1 VVGCGAG
8 DMKRWYVVQVYAGF
22 EEAIKADLEKQI
34 VDEGLEQYFGDV
46 LVPAA
51 KMKSQLS
58 GDEPEDQQL
67 FPGYILVEAEIVPQ
81 SFRLVTSHPRVLR
94 FLGGKEPT
102 PLRKKEIER
111 VLSQVRGDVVV
122 ATERAEFVVG
132 SEVEVKDGPFAGFV
146 GIIEKVDSEN
156 EKLTV
161 MVSIFGRMTPV
172 ELLFSQVKQ

>member
-1 VVGCGAG
+1 
-8 DMKRWYVVQVYAGF
+8 MKRWYVVQVYAGF

-34 VDEGLEQYFGDV
+34 KDGQLEEYFGDV

-51 KMKSQLS
+51 KMQSQFGS
-58 GDEPEDQQL
+58 EESEDQQL
-67 FPGYILVEAEIVPQ
+67 FPGYILVEAEIVPA

-102 PLRKKEIER
+102 PLSKKEIER
-111 VLSQVRGDVVV
+111 VLSQVRGEVIVSS
-122 ATERAEFVVG
+122 ERVEFVIG
-132 SEVEVKDGPFAGFV
+132 SEVEIKEGPFSGFV
-146 GIIEKVDSEN
+146 GIIDKVDEES

-172 ELLFSQVKQ
+172 ELTFSQVKQ